1 MNVRLI
7 LMACLLFVNL
17 FANTTNSTTTN
28 TTVSISK
35 KVYSPS
41 ERVMIHVSNLLGDKQ
56 DWIAIYPLGSNNDW
70 SNVIDWQWMNGIKNG
85 DVEFK
90 GLAEGK
96 YEARVFFK
104 NSYTLEAF
112 KSFEVASKIDKVVV
126 LKTDKKS
133 YSTESIISINFE
145 NMSGHAQDWI
155 AIYPKNSNNDWKNV
169 IAWKYTEG
177 KKNDKI
183 TFDALAIGDYE
194 VRAFFKDSFK
204 LESKQSFFVKAINSE
219 VKLSMKKNSYFKDE
233 QIVIDFSNMLGDK
246 KDWLGIYK
254 KADKSEWNNVIH
266 WHYTAGKK
274 EGTMKFDALEI
285 GSYEVRAFFKGSLN
299 VEMSYSFDV
308 LPKNI
313 SSTVYE
319 DGENGISNK
328 WIHYAGDY
336 PPIHVNKGF
345 ESNGSVALATE
356 WTNNGTLNLAQYY
369 LPLNNTKQK
378 VLEVDIGGVAHFK
391 LPNKPQGYEGYM
403 SHFGIGVTVHTKNG
417 KRKLIWD
424 SFLNHGNV
432 EAYRQDY
439 GNGNIWM
446 YFPSPVEH
454 VRGYFNID
462 IHEWKHFRVDV
473 EKALKTFEPNNTIT
487 SIDYLLVTGGF
498 LDNIKLSSK

>member
-1 MNVRLI
+1 MKVRLI

-17 FANTTNSTTTN
+17 FAETTNPTTIN
-28 TTVSISK
+28 TDK
-35 KVYSPS
+35 KVYTPN
-41 ERVMIHVSNLLGDKQ
+41 ERIVVHISNVLGDKK
-56 DWIAIYPLGSNNDW
+56 DWIAIYPLESNPDW
-70 SNVIDWQWMNGIKNG
+70 SNVIQWQWLNGIHKG
-85 DVEFK
+85 DVKFK

-96 YEARVFFK
+96 YEVRVFFK
-104 NSYTLEAF
+104 NTYDVEASQPF
-112 KSFEVASKIDKVVV
+112 DVKAKIEEKVV
-126 LKTDKKS
+126 LKTDKES
-133 YSTESIISINFE
+133 YSTENIISIDFE
-145 NMSGHAQDWI
+145 NMSGHLKDWI
-155 AIYPKNSNNDWKNV
+155 AIYPQKSNNDWKNV
-169 IAWKYTEG
+169 LAWKYTEG
-177 KKNDKI
+177 KKNAKVS
-183 TFDALAIGDYE
+183 FDALAEGDYE
-194 VRAFFKDSFK
+194 VRAFFKNSYK
-204 LESKQSFFVKAINSE
+204 LESKHFFSVKAINSK

-233 QIVIDFSNMLGDK
+233 EIVIDFSNMSGDK

-254 KADKSEWNNVIH
+254 KSESNEWKNILH
-266 WHYTAGKK
+266 WHYTAGLK
-274 EGTMKFDALEI
+274 EGTMKFEALEI
-285 GSYEVRAFFKGSLN
+285 GSYEVRAFFKDSLKD
-299 VEMSYSFDV
+299 EMRYEFDV
-308 LPKNI
+308 IPENI

-319 DGENGISNK
+319 DGENGISDK
-328 WIHYAGDY
+328 WIHYAGNHL
-336 PPIHVNKGF
+336 PIHVNEGF

-378 VLEVDIGGVAHFK
+378 VLEADIGGLANFK
-391 LPNKPQGYEGYM
+391 LPNKSEGYEGYM

-454 VRGYFNID
+454 VRGYLNID
-462 IHEWKHFRVDV
+462 IHDWEHFRVDV
-473 EKALKTFEPNNTIT
+473 EKALKKFEPDNKIT